1 MSGLKVQSISAFYG
15 DSQALWDVT
24 LDVPRGRLVSLLG
37 ANGAGKT
44 TTLKAICGLVPL
56 AGGSIAYGGAPLS
69 GLPPHRV
76 ADRGVTLVP
85 EGRQLFGK
93 MTVEENLVLGSYLKR
108 AKAKRR
114 ENLDKVYALLPR
126 LAERRGQRAETLSGG
141 EQQMVA
147 IARGLMQDPELI
159 MFDEPSLGLAP
170 LLVQEIFRLIQD
182 LHRQG
187 LTIFLVEQ
195 NVHHALK
202 IADYAYVIE
211 NGRVVKEG
219 AAHELEQDPAV
230 REAYLGF

>member
-1 MSGLKVQSISAFYG
+1 
-15 DSQALWDVT
+15 
-24 LDVPRGRLVSLLG
+24 
-37 ANGAGKT
+37 
-44 TTLKAICGLVPL
+44 
-56 AGGSIAYGGAPLS
+56 
-69 GLPPHRV
+69 
-76 ADRGVTLVP
+76 
-85 EGRQLFGK
+85 
-93 MTVEENLVLGSYLKR
+93 
-108 AKAKRR
+108 
-114 ENLDKVYALLPR
+114 
-126 LAERRGQRAETLSGG
+126 
-141 EQQMVA
+141 
-147 IARGLMQDPELI
+147 